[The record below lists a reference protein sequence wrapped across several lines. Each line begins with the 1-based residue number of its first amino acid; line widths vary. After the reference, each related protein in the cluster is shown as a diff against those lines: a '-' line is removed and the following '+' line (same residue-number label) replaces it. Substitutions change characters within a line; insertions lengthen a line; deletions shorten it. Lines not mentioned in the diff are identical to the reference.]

1 MAITFKFYHDSALTQ
16 EINSGNPITATQD
29 TTNTLGPVD
38 KQMWFGSVTADVKAR
53 ANSSPGV
60 DQISVSIADA
70 NAGTGEP
77 TTAIKLASAQSGL
90 TGATAGAALNIGTQ
104 VLSGSANAVTLW
116 CRIDDATAVAGSY
129 TDLSLITNNLDEDP
143 V

>member
-1 MAITFKFYHDSALTQ
+1 MTISFAFFHDSSLTQ
-16 EINSGNPITATQD
+16 EVSSGNPITATQD

-38 KQMWFGSVTADVKAR
+38 KQLWFGSTTASVKAR

-60 DQISVSIADA
+60 DQITVSIADA

-77 TTAIKLASAQSGL
+77 TTSIKLATSQAGL
-90 TGATAGAALNIGTQ
+90 PAATAGAALNLGTQ
-104 VLSGSANAVTLW
+104 VLSGSANAITLW
-116 CRIDDATAVAGSY
+116 LRMDDATLTAGSY
-129 TDLSLITNNLDEDP
+129 TDLSLVTNNLDEDP